1 MEKFYG
7 PLGLE
12 GYVSKYIDKNGCTL
26 EEACNELEV
35 NVEDIFNK

>member
-12 GYVSKYIDKNGCTL
+12 GYVSRYIDNNGCSL

-35 NVEDIFNK
+35 SIEDIFK